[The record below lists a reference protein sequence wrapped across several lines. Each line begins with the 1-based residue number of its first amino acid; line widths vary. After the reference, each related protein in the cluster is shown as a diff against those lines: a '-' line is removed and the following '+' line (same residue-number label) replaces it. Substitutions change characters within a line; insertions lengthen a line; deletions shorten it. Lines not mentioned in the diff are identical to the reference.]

1 MACDSRSM
9 AWALGGTTFLSV
21 GLAVLI
27 GVVGAA
33 GLAAFRGGQF
43 SEEFRDS
50 LWIVGCLML
59 LLTIF
64 SFLPSTRH
72 AQGELSNVFIG
83 RRFAGSD
90 DRGGAWLTVVL
101 ALSAFGMFGIALLVT

>member
-9 AWALGGTTFLSV
+9 ARALGATFLSV

-43 SEEFRDS
+43 SEEFRES
-50 LWIVGCLML
+50 LWIVGCPML

-64 SFLPSTRH
+64 SFSPSTRH

-83 RRFAGSD
+83 RRFAEATEAEPGS
-90 DRGGAWLTVVL
+90 L
-101 ALSAFGMFGIALLVT
+101 